1 MSLCK
6 TLAATALGVLCSMAA
21 WAQQGGSS
29 EVIQRDVNQQ
39 QRIEDGLKSGE
50 LTTKEAGKLERAEGR
65 IDRLE
70 AKDLSKGPLTPKE
83 QAQINRMEDE
93 VSRDIYSEKH
103 DAQTGNPNSPSA
115 KRMEADVQRNVSQEQ
130 RIEQGVKSGA
140 LNDKQV
146 GALER
151 GQARVDR
158 MEANAAANGH
168 VGRHEQ
174 QRIQRIENHQSK
186 RIWRAKH

>member
-1 MSLCK
+1 MTIGK
-6 TLAATALGVLCSMAA
+6 TIAATTVGALVSVAA
-21 WAQQGGSS
+21 WAQQGNPS
-29 EVIQRDVNQQ
+29 EVVQRDINQQ
-39 QRIEDGLKSGE
+39 QRIESGLKSGQ
-50 LTTKEAGKLERAEGR
+50 LTTKEAGKLEREEAR

-83 QAQINRMEDE
+83 QTQINRMEDK
-93 VSRDIYSEKH
+93 VSRDIYREKH
-103 DAQTGNPNSPSA
+103 DAQTGNPSSPSA
-115 KRMEADVQRNVSQEQ
+115 KRMEADVQRNINQEQ
-130 RIEQGVKSGA
+130 RIEQGIKSGA

-151 GQARVDR
+151 GQSRADR
-158 MEANAAANGH
+158 MESNAGANGH

-174 QRIQRIENHQSK
+174 QRIQHAENQQSK